1 MYCTIKTA
9 LSSFNPNNSYPKCG
23 LERRDNNNP
32 YYCDNFRGI
41 ISTVLFRNDQTVRDN
56 ESNRTL
62 LLRALSTSDFKEL
75 LSDVN
80 TKILTKGWNDCPV
93 TYPMFTRLVEVPN
106 FKENS
111 LISLSSFSKLEKMA
125 EFEEITHGG
134 RATESETFKLETFA
148 KIFSVTERAF
158 TRDMI
163 DGDSLKTAPLLMGAS
178 ARQTVEETVYS
189 VLLSNPVLADG
200 IQLCHADH
208 SNLINRCTKYC

>member
-1 MYCTIKTA
+1 M
-9 LSSFNPNNSYPKCG
+9 
-23 LERRDNNNP
+23 
-32 YYCDNFRGI
+32 
-41 ISTVLFRNDQTVRDN
+41 VRDN

-62 LLRALSTSDFKEL
+62 LTRALSTSDFKDL

-93 TYPMFTRLVEVPN
+93 TYPEWTRSVEVPN

-111 LISLSSFSKLEKMA
+111 LISLSSFSKLEKKA
-125 EFEEITHGG
+125 EFEEITYGG

-148 KIFSVTERAF
+148 KIFNVTERAF

-163 DGDSLKTAPLLMGAS
+163 DGDSLKAAPLMMGAS
-178 ARQTVEETVYS
+178 ARQTVEETVYT